1 VIEHERDDVT
11 CYSSCRVDLVGV
23 VLQCSADQAIDTS
36 RMQKS
41 FWSNWFKPTTA
52 SSRKWTLEEL
62 GELYDVLLRNG
73 ECVMPCLL

>member
-1 VIEHERDDVT
+1 
-11 CYSSCRVDLVGV
+11 
-23 VLQCSADQAIDTS
+23 
-36 RMQKS
+36 MQRS

-73 ECVMPCLL
+73 ECMTTMPALRPKKAASHS